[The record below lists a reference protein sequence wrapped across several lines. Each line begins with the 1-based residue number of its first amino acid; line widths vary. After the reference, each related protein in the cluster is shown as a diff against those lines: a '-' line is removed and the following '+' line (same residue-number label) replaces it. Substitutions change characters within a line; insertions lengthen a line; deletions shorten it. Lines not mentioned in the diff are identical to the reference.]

1 MHIRDF
7 TMEEIPSSP
16 SLLFLRGFSRF
27 CRILLCLASCKAENK
42 QNISLSFR
50 EHIHLCTNIL
60 TGFISKA
67 HLGTNSLGQYLKIQ
81 FNERRRKRR
90 KSEMWLGKSH
100 TAVFSAGQSPSQHNS
115 MRTFRTCNHLLRRSD
130 RKMIS
135 SLCKTLDWKATTLK
149 AREDKTVRLGQ
160 FHFLPRLAQ
169 VSQSGKLQYSLVSQ
183 SHYTVKW

>member
-16 SLLFLRGFSRF
+16 SLLFFGGFSRF

-50 EHIHLCTNIL
+50 EHIHLCTNTL

-81 FNERRRKRR
+81 FSERRRKRS
-90 KSEMWLGKSH
+90 KSEMWTGQKS
-100 TAVFSAGQSPSQHNS
+100 HNS
-115 MRTFRTCNHLLRRSD
+115 MRTFRACNHLLRRSD
-130 RKMIS
+130 RKNDQ
-135 SLCKTLDWKATTLK
+135 LPLQDL
-149 AREDKTVRLGQ
+149 RL
-160 FHFLPRLAQ
+160 
-169 VSQSGKLQYSLVSQ
+169 
-183 SHYTVKW
+183 

>member
-1 MHIRDF
+1 MHIGNF

-16 SLLFLRGFSRF
+16 SLLFFGGFSRF

-50 EHIHLCTNIL
+50 EHIHLCTNTL

-100 TAVFSAGQSPSQHNS
+100 TAVFNTGQSPSQRNS
-115 MRTFRTCNHLLRRSD
+115 MRTFRTCNHLFRRSD

-135 SLCKTLDWKATTLK
+135 SLCKTLDWKATTWSLGRTKLSALVNSTSCPVSLK
-149 AREDKTVRLGQ
+149 
-160 FHFLPRLAQ
+160 FLNLE
-169 VSQSGKLQYSLVSQ
+169 KLPYSLVSQ